1 LRLESSTSYV
11 VHLTESIK
19 LAEHGKKPT
28 NVITIEVYEDNFKI
42 EASAGIDM
50 LDLYCIFTSALEYMH
65 NYADY
70 LETKESVT
78 IQ

>member
-1 LRLESSTSYV
+1 ME
-11 VHLTESIK
+11 K
-19 LAEHGKKPT
+19 AGKKPINT
-28 NVITIEVYEDNFKI
+28 ITIEVYEDDFKI
-42 EASAGIDM
+42 EATAGIDM
-50 LDLYCIFTSALEYMH
+50 LDLYCIFTSTLEYLH